1 MSESVI
7 RSLEGGVLTLTMSRP
22 EARNALDEGAYRA
35 LTEAVTG
42 ADRDAAVGAVIVA
55 GAGGHFTAGNDLK
68 DFQKPLPAAGDAPGI
83 AFLRAISGFGKPL
96 LAAVEGV
103 AVGIGSTMLLHCDF
117 AWAGEGARFRMPF
130 VPLGIVPEGAS
141 TLLLPRLAGAKR
153 AADLLFLGREF
164 SAAEALEAG
173 LLTGVVAQGAA
184 LARAREV
191 AARLQALP
199 PEAVRATKA
208 LLRRPDRAA
217 MKEAIDHEMAEIR
230 RRLTSAE
237 AQTAFAAFF
246 ARKGSHPSG

>member
-1 MSESVI
+1 MSESLI
-7 RSLEGGVLTLTMSRP
+7 PSLDGGVLILTMNRP
-22 EARNALDEGAYRA
+22 EARNALDADTYRA
-35 LTEAVTG
+35 LTQAVAAAG
-42 ADRDAAVGAVIVA
+42 GDAAVGAVIVT

-83 AFLRAISGFGKPL
+83 AFLRALAGFGKPL

-130 VPLGIVPEGAS
+130 VPLGLVPEGAS
-141 TLLLPRLAGAKR
+141 TLLLPRLAGWKR
-153 AADLLFLGREF
+153 AADLLLLGREF
-164 SAAEALEAG
+164 SAAEALQAG
-173 LLTGVVAQGAA
+173 LLSGVTATGGA

-191 AARLQALP
+191 ATQLQALP

-217 MKEAIDHEMAEIR
+217 VKEAIDHEMAEFR
-230 RRLTSAE
+230 RRLPSPE
-237 AQTAFAAFF
+237 AQAAFAAFF
-246 ARKGSHPSG
+246 AKRAK

>member
-7 RSLEGGVLTLTMSRP
+7 HSVEGGVLTLTLSRP
-22 EARNALDEGAYRA
+22 EARNALDADAYRA
-35 LTEAVTG
+35 LTEAVVT
-42 ADRDAAVGAVIVA
+42 ADRDAAVGAVIVT
-55 GAGGHFTAGNDLK
+55 GAGGHFTAGNDLR

-117 AWAGEGARFRMPF
+117 AFAGEGARFRMPF
-130 VPLGIVPEGAS
+130 VPLGLVPEGAS
-141 TLLLPRLAGAKR
+141 TLLLPRLAGSKR
-153 AADLLFLGREF
+153 ASDLLLLGREF

-173 LLTGVVAQGAA
+173 LLTGVVPAGSA

-191 AARLQALP
+191 AAQLRALP
-199 PEAVRATKA
+199 PDAVRTAKA

-217 MKEAIDHEMAEIR
+217 VKEAIDHEMAEFR
-230 RRLTSAE
+230 RRLGSAE
-237 AQTAFAAFF
+237 AKAAFAAFF
-246 ARKGSHPSG
+246 ARRGK